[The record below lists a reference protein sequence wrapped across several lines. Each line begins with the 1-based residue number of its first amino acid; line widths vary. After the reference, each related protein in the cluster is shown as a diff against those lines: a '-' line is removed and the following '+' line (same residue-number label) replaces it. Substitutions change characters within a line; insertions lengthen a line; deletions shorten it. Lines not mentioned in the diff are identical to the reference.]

1 MIFYPPLSELAKK
14 RLQTIYENNDG
25 FFIAQQDL
33 KLRGPGEFVGSKQSG
48 VILLRYAN
56 LEEDF
61 QLVEQAQ
68 EVATML
74 LDETKYP
81 EQIADFHIQ
90 RWLGNKINFAEN

>member
-1 MIFYPPLSELAKK
+1 M
-14 RLQTIYENNDG
+14 
-25 FFIAQQDL
+25 

-81 EQIADFHIQ
+81 EQIADFYIQ
-90 RWLGNKINFAEN
+90 RWLGDKINFAEN